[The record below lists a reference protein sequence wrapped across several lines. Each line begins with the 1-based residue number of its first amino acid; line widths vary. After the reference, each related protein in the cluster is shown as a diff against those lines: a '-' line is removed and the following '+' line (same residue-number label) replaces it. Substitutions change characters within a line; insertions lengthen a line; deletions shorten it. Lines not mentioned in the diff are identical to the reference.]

1 MIKQKRFLI
10 IMISL
15 LFLSVFILSSC
26 NNKNTDTH
34 EKSVDFPLDDK
45 GYPQNNVVIINGNT
59 YSIDLK
65 NNSNENSK
73 TKTKIELNL
82 SDDKKDIEIILPQY
96 LPINS
101 WFFDEK
107 NYINLKTYEKL
118 EYPIKKDNMIEG
130 ISPFVLKFN
139 IEVSDSET
147 TELVFKWANINEAN
161 KSFEDKNEDYLLK
174 IAITQ

>member
-1 MIKQKRFLI
+1 M
-10 IMISL
+10 
-15 LFLSVFILSSC
+15 
-26 NNKNTDTH
+26 
-34 EKSVDFPLDDK
+34 
-45 GYPQNNVVIINGNT
+45 
-59 YSIDLK
+59 
-65 NNSNENSK
+65 
-73 TKTKIELNL
+73 
-82 SDDKKDIEIILPQY
+82 
-96 LPINS
+96 
-101 WFFDEK
+101 FFDEK
-107 NYINLKTYEKL
+107 NYINLKSYEKL

>member
-1 MIKQKRFLI
+1 
-10 IMISL
+10 MISL

-45 GYPQNNVVIINGNT
+45 DYPQNNVVIINGNT
-59 YSIDLK
+59 YSINLK

-73 TKTKIELNL
+73 VNTKIELKL

-107 NYINLKTYEKL
+107 I
-118 EYPIKKDNMIEG
+118 I
-130 ISPFVLKFN
+130 
-139 IEVSDSET
+139 
-147 TELVFKWANINEAN
+147 
-161 KSFEDKNEDYLLK
+161 
-174 IAITQ
+174 